1 MGNSNFG
8 IRVQLQQVVLNLV
21 VNAFEAMEASED
33 RELVLRTRQADGKI
47 TLDVMDSGPGI
58 PPDKLGSIFEPFFT
72 TKTTGLGLGLSLSRS
87 IVMAHS
93 GRLWADNNVNGLTHE
108 NPISP
113 RPNFVLPIRRS
124 NHSSTSKQTFSR

>member
-33 RELVLRTRQADGKI
+33 RELVLRTRQAHGKI

-113 RPNFVLPIRRS
+113 KPNFVLPIRRS

>member
-33 RELVLRTRQADGKI
+33 RELVLRTRQAHGKI

>member
-1 MGNSNFG
+1 
-8 IRVQLQQVVLNLV
+8 
-21 VNAFEAMEASED
+21 MEASED
-33 RELVLRTRQADGKI
+33 RELVLRTRQAHGKI